1 MSQNNSDRTNKNNKA
16 NKSPRNNIF
25 SQIYRIY
32 KYTHEYDKLLPLL
45 LAIAFIA
52 PIVLCLAIGFTLHW
66 QVVTLVMTAIT
77 AVMLGFLLFTI
88 VLTKRADKVGYARLE
103 GKPGAAI
110 GILSSINK
118 GGFTFPKE
126 PIWVDPRTK
135 DAIWRG
141 TGHNGIFLIGE
152 GNYERVMTAMNRQE
166 QSIKHI
172 TVGSCIPV
180 YKFVVGNG
188 EKTVKLKELRS
199 KVLNAKSYQ
208 PTNHKF
214 ALIAKIH
221 PRRRFFMTK
230 LELANVNKRLSTLQG
245 KIGFGIPKGIDPTK
259 KQHISRRAMRGK

>member
-52 PIVLCLAIGFTLHW
+52 PIVLCLAIGFALHW

-172 TVGSCIPV
+172 TACNSFHSAYCLML
-180 YKFVVGNG
+180 GNWI
-188 EKTVKLKELRS
+188 R
-199 KVLNAKSYQ
+199 
-208 PTNHKF
+208 F
-214 ALIAKIH
+214 ALAGCDFSYDRDYSCDARILTFHYCAYQA
-221 PRRRFFMTK
+221 RR
-230 LELANVNKRLSTLQG
+230 
-245 KIGFGIPKGIDPTK
+245 
-259 KQHISRRAMRGK
+259 